1 MNQLSAQSHYQ
12 ERVIRVFISSTFQ
25 DMKEERDELIKRV
38 FPKLREICNKRGVTW
53 GEVDLRW
60 GITDEEMADG
70 KVLPICLEEIKNCFP
85 FFIGVLGERY
95 GWVPTEIPKELV
107 ESEPWLDNNRDCSVT
122 ELEIM
127 HGVLN
132 NPELIDNSH
141 FYFYFRDPRYIKIVQ
156 EDMKSVYQEYPTEEE
171 IEQLGLEEAK
181 RCADDRKQRL
191 DDLKSR
197 IIASGLPVHVNY
209 KNPQHLGRLIFQ
221 EMLEVIDKLF
231 PQGVRPNPLDRDIV
245 EHEAFALS
253 RHKSYIGRDEY
264 FKQVDKHVRD
274 DSPPLVVLGD
284 SGSGK
289 SAFLANWVI
298 KFRKNNPDEPLIM
311 HFIGATPFSADW
323 AMMLRRIMGELK
335 RLFNITERIP
345 VSPDDLK
352 KAFAEWLHIASAK
365 GRLVIVLDALNQ
377 LEDQDNALDLVWMP
391 PVIPENIR
399 LVLSTLP
406 GKPLDELKRR
416 NLPEMHIEPLEQ
428 DERKRLVHEYL
439 APYRKNL
446 SDPQIER
453 IITAEQT
460 HRPLFLRSL
469 LEELRI
475 FGIHEYLDDKIDH
488 YLTAQTVTA
497 LFDRILERYEEDC
510 EQEYPEFVRDVMIN
524 VWASRHGLSEAEL
537 LDLLGKDDEQLPY
550 ARWVPFYQSTEQAFV
565 NRSGLIGFSHNYFR
579 TAVEGRY
586 LRDKS
591 SRKAA
596 HLSLADYF
604 DKHEISSRVMD
615 ELPWQ
620 LAKAESWLNLYDKL
634 ADLNFFDEAW
644 KTDEY
649 EVKRYWAKIED
660 SSSMRLIDAYM
671 NALESPVEIKNNDTL
686 MNISKLLAD
695 TYHPKEALILQK
707 YLAELYR
714 KKGVRRKLVKALNN
728 QAVINSSRLGNLD
741 EAMELLK
748 EQESIC
754 RDLEDYKY
762 LSRSL
767 NGQAGILRKRG
778 DLDGAMA
785 LQKEHETICRDTN
798 DLIGLGDSL
807 NNQAII
813 LLYQGDLDGSL
824 VLQKKQE
831 VICREIGDISG
842 LHMSY
847 GNQAELHRRFGEL
860 DKAMELVEKKERI
873 CRDLGSQ
880 ADIGSSLC
888 IKALVLMEQGEI
900 GKALDLRK
908 EEERIFRELND
919 PLNLNVSLG
928 NQAAM
933 LINRGDLD
941 DALPLLKEQ
950 EQICRE
956 YNLPDVLAIALINRA
971 EVIAKKGNPEKA
983 VKLAEE
989 AYKLAEKHGYAEYVE
1004 AIKEILDE
1012 IRAQIDNPS

>member
-1 MNQLSAQSHYQ
+1 MNQLTAQSHHQ

-25 DMKEERDELIKRV
+25 DMTEERDELIKRV

-60 GITDEEMADG
+60 GITDEEMAEG
-70 KVLPICLEEIKNCFP
+70 KVLPICLEEIENCFP

-107 ESEPWLDNNRDCSVT
+107 EREPWLENNRDCSVT

-141 FYFYFRDPRYIKIVQ
+141 FYFYFRDPRYINNMPEK
-156 EDMKSVYQEYPTEEE
+156 MKSVYQEYPTEEE
-171 IEQLGLEEAK
+171 IEKHGFEEAK
-181 RCADDRKQRL
+181 RLADVRKQQL
-191 DDLKSR
+191 NDLKSR
-197 IIASGLPVHVNY
+197 IIASGLRVHVNY
-209 KNPQHLGRLIFQ
+209 KTPQHLGRLIFQ
-221 EMLEVIDKLF
+221 DIFEVIDKLF

-253 RHKSYIGRDEY
+253 KHKSYIGRDEY
-264 FKQVDKHVRD
+264 FERLDKHVRD
-274 DSPPLVVLGD
+274 DSPPLVLLGE

-289 SAFLANWVI
+289 SALLANWVK
-298 KFRKNNPDEPLIM
+298 KFRKNHPDQPLIM
-311 HFIGATPFSADW
+311 HFIGTTPFSADW

-335 RLFNITERIP
+335 RLFHITNRIP

-352 KAFAEWLHIASAK
+352 RAFAEWLHIASAK
-365 GRLVIVLDALNQ
+365 ERLVIVLDALNQ
-377 LEDQDNALDLVWMP
+377 LEDQDNALDLVWLP
-391 PVIPENIR
+391 PAIPENIR

-416 NLPEMHIEPLEQ
+416 NLSEMHIEPLQQ
-428 DERKRLVHEYL
+428 DERKRLVHAYL

-446 SDPQIER
+446 SEPQIER

-475 FGIHEYLDDKIDH
+475 FGIHEHLDDKIAY
-488 YLTAQTVTA
+488 YLAAPTVTA

-510 EQEYPEFVRDVMIN
+510 EQEHPGFVRDVMTHI
-524 VWASRHGLSEAEL
+524 WASRRGLSKAEI
-537 LDLLGKDDEQLPY
+537 LDLLGEDEKQLPY
-550 ARWVPFYQSTEQAFV
+550 AHWVPFQQSTEQAFV

-579 TAVEGRY
+579 TAVEDRY
-586 LRDKS
+586 LSDDL
-591 SRKAA
+591 SRKTA

-604 DKHEISSRVMD
+604 GKHEISSRVMD

-620 LAKAESWLNLYDKL
+620 LAMAESWRNLYDKL
-634 ADLNFFDEAW
+634 ADLDFFDEAW
-644 KTDEY
+644 NLDEY

-660 SSSMRLIDAYM
+660 SSSLRILDAYA
-671 NALESPVEIKNNDTL
+671 NVLESPDDVHDKETL
-686 MNISKLLAD
+686 IHVTILLAD

-707 YLAELYR
+707 YLAEFYR
-714 KKGVRRKLVKALNN
+714 KEGIRGKLIKALNN
-728 QAVINSSRLGNLD
+728 QAVINYHRLGNLD

-754 RDLEDYKY
+754 RDLENYKY

-767 NGQAGILRKRG
+767 NGQAVILRKRG

-785 LQKEHETICRDTN
+785 LQKEHETICRKTN
-798 DLIGLGDSL
+798 DLSSLGDSL
-807 NNQAII
+807 NNQALI
-813 LLYQGDLDGSL
+813 LLYQGDFKGSL
-824 VLQKKQE
+824 LLQKKQE
-831 VICREIGDISG
+831 SICREIGDMGG
-842 LHMSY
+842 LHTSY
-847 GNQAELHRRFGEL
+847 GNQAELHRRFGEF

-880 ADIGSSLC
+880 AGIGSSLC
-888 IKALVLMEQGEI
+888 IKALILMEQGEI
-900 GKALDLRK
+900 DKALELRK

-941 DALPLLKEQ
+941 ESLPLLEEQ

-956 YNLPDVLAIALINRA
+956 HNLPDVLAIAMINRA
-971 EVIAKKGNPEKA
+971 EVIAKKGNPEQA

-989 AYKLAEKHGYAEYVE
+989 AYKLAEKHGYAEYIE
-1004 AIKEILDE
+1004 AIRDILNE
-1012 IRAQIDNPS
+1012 IRAQIENLS

>member
-1 MNQLSAQSHYQ
+1 MKQLPAQSHYQ
-12 ERVIRVFISSTFQ
+12 KRVIRVFISSTFQ

-38 FPKLREICNKRGVTW
+38 FPELRKICNKRGVTW

-60 GITDEEMADG
+60 GITDEEMAEG
-70 KVLPICLEEIKNCFP
+70 KVLPICLDEIKNCFP
-85 FFIGVLGERY
+85 FFIGILGERY
-95 GWVPTEIPKELV
+95 GWVPMEIPKELI
-107 ESEPWLDNNRDCSVT
+107 ENEPWLEKNRDCSVT

-132 NPELIDNSH
+132 NPELIDHSH
-141 FYFYFRDPRYIKIVQ
+141 FYFYFRDPRYIKDIP
-156 EDMKSVYQEYPTEEE
+156 EEMKSVYQEYPTEEE
-171 IEQLGLEEAK
+171 IGELGIEEAK
-181 RCADDRKQRL
+181 RRANDRKQQL

-197 IIASGLPVHVNY
+197 IIANGLPVHVNY

-221 EMLEVIDKLF
+221 EMLNVIEKLF

-253 RHKSYIGRDEY
+253 KHKSYIGRDEY
-264 FKQVDKHVRD
+264 FERVDKHVQD
-274 DSPPLVVLGD
+274 DSPPLLLLGD

-289 SAFLANWVI
+289 SAFLANWVV
-298 KFRKNNPDEPLIM
+298 KFRKNHPDEPLIM

-335 RLFNITERIP
+335 RLFNITDRIP

-352 KAFAEWLHIASAK
+352 KAFAEWLHIASSK
-365 GRLVIVLDALNQ
+365 GRLVIILDALNQ
-377 LEDQDNALDLVWMP
+377 LEDQDNALDLVWLP

-416 NLPEMHIEPLEQ
+416 ILPEMNIKPLEL
-428 DERKRLVHEYL
+428 DERKRLVHAYL

-446 SDPQIER
+446 SESQTDR

-475 FGIHEYLDDKIDH
+475 FGIHEHLDARIDH
-488 YLTAQTVTA
+488 YLAASTVTA

-510 EQEYPEFVRDVMIN
+510 EQENPGFVRDVMTNI
-524 VWASRHGLSEAEL
+524 WASRHGLSEAEL
-537 LDLLGKDDEQLPY
+537 LDLLGKDGEQLPY

-565 NRSGLIGFSHNYFR
+565 NRSGLIGFTHKYIR
-579 TAVEGRY
+579 KAIEDRY
-586 LRDKS
+586 LSDDL

-604 DKHEISSRVMD
+604 GKHEISSRVMD

-620 LAKAESWLNLYDKL
+620 LAKAESWQRLYDKL
-634 ADLNFFDEAW
+634 ADLDFFVEAW
-644 KTDEY
+644 NTDEY
-649 EVKRYWAKIED
+649 EVKRYWAKIEA
-660 SSSMRLIDAYM
+660 SSSLRIIDAYM
-671 NALESPVEIKNNDTL
+671 NVLESPDDVHEKETL
-686 MNISKLLAD
+686 IHVTILLAD

-707 YLAELYR
+707 HIAEFYR
-714 KKGVRRKLVKALNN
+714 KEGIRGKLIKALNN
-728 QAVINSSRLGNLD
+728 QAVINYLQLGNLD

-754 RDLEDYKY
+754 RELENYLY

-767 NGQAGILRKRG
+767 NGQAVILLKRG

-785 LQKEHETICRDTN
+785 FLKEQERICRKTN
-798 DLIGLGDSL
+798 DLTGLGDSL
-807 NNQAII
+807 NNQALI
-813 LLYQGDLDGSL
+813 LLYQGDFKGSL

-831 VICREIGDISG
+831 SICREIGDMRG
-842 LHMSY
+842 LHISY

-860 DKAMELVEKKERI
+860 GKAMELVEKKERI

-880 ADIGSSLC
+880 ADIGSSLS
-888 IKALVLMEQGEI
+888 IKALILMVKGEI
-900 GKALDLRK
+900 DKALELRK

-941 DALPLLKEQ
+941 ESLPLLEEQ
-950 EQICRE
+950 EQICRKHD
-956 YNLPDVLAIALINRA
+956 LPDGLALALINRA
-971 EVIAKKGNPEKA
+971 EVIAKKGNPEEA
-983 VKLAEE
+983 LKLAEE
-989 AYKLAEKHGYAEYVE
+989 AYKLAENHGYAEYVE
-1004 AIKEILDE
+1004 AISEILDE
-1012 IRAQIDNPS
+1012 IRAQIENLS